1 MKKVLNYILY
11 IFLICLSFLTNIFT
25 IRMRTR
31 LGRFLGTF
39 IALIAPKRVEVTK
52 DNLTKAYPDKSPEWI
67 KETTKRCFHNLGIV
81 LIEILLLRSITK
93 AKLNRYIKFN
103 NLELIDELI
112 KQNSGLLMLSGHY
125 GNWEILALGGG
136 INVKIPI
143 MMVVEPQNN
152 RFMNEDMYRMR
163 TKFGNMTTSRYHA
176 AREIVNAIKKNHIV
190 ALLVDQSATSNKD
203 IFVDFFGRPAAT
215 YEAPASLALR
225 FNVPVVYGVAVR
237 QADGTYVVDLKQIPH
252 DDLKYDKHG
261 IEEFTKRHV
270 KMLEDAIRE
279 HPDQWAWMHKRWK
292 HQPPQVT
299 DNA

>member
-1 MKKVLNYILY
+1 MV
-11 IFLICLSFLTNIFT
+11 CLSFLTNALT
-25 IRMRTR
+25 IKMRTR
-31 LGRFLGTF
+31 LGAIFGRL
-39 IALIAPKRVEVTK
+39 IALFIPKRVQIASR
-52 DNLTKAYPDKSPEWI
+52 NLSQAFPDKSSSWVN
-67 KETTKRCFHNLGIV
+67 ETTNGCFRNLGIV
-81 LIEILLLRSITK
+81 LLEILLLRTISK
-93 AKLNRYIKFN
+93 SKLNKYIRFN
-103 NLELIDELI
+103 HLELVEELA
-112 KQNSGLLMLSGHY
+112 KQNLGILMLSGHL

-136 INVKIPI
+136 IQVPLPI
-143 MMVVEPQNN
+143 IMVVEPQRNKYMSN
-152 RFMNEDMYRMR
+152 DMYRMR
-163 TKFGNMTTSRYHA
+163 TKFGNMTTSRYQA
-176 AREIVNAIKKNHIV
+176 AREIVNAIKKNQIV

-225 FNVPVVYGVAVR
+225 FNVPVIYGVAVR
-237 QADGTYVVDLKQIPH
+237 QTDGTYLVDLKQIPH

-299 DNA
+299 NNA